1 MAFERKAA
9 TETAAPATKV
19 ATATTSKKEVKEG
32 AAIWVNFNLVLQTKK
47 GAKKI
52 SAGVAADSLFK
63 KLFGDSF
70 KQILEEL
77 SEEQLNTI
85 CNSVTFENLAIN
97 IVSPSE
103 ESSYE
108 DLF

>member
-1 MAFERKAA
+1 MAFERKNAEAA
-9 TETAAPATKV
+9 TSV
-19 ATATTSKKEVKEG
+19 ATATAKKSAKEVKE
-32 AAIWVNFNLVLQTKK
+32 AAVWINFQVVLQTKK

-70 KQILEEL
+70 KQVLEEL
-77 SEEQLNTI
+77 SEEQLSNI
-85 CNSVTFENLAIN
+85 CNSVTFENAAIN